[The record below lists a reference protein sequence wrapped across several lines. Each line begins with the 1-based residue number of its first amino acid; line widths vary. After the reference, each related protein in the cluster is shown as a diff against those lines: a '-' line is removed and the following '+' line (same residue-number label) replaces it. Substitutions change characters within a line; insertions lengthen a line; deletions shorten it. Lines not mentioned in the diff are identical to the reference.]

1 MRPEFHIC
9 EDKFITDG
17 DLSHA
22 KGKIFFPLTDCSGVT
37 APRYTEY
44 TDILKA
50 PVVQTLMLQMRET
63 EAFIVSWHLEPELI
77 SHQFKEKSL
86 WLSEKAIYAVFS
98 HSVMSGSLRPHG
110 L

>member
-1 MRPEFHIC
+1 
-9 EDKFITDG
+9 
-17 DLSHA
+17 
-22 KGKIFFPLTDCSGVT
+22 
-37 APRYTEY
+37 
-44 TDILKA
+44 
-50 PVVQTLMLQMRET
+50 MLQMRET

-98 HSVMSGSLRPHG
+98 HSVMSGSLRPQG